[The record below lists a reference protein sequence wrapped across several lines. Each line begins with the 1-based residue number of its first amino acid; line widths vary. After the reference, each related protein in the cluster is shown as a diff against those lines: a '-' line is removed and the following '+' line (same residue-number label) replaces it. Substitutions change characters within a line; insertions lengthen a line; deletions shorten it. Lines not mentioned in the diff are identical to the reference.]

1 MMKSMKLMKS
11 ILNNLLHTPASR
23 ACRTAFLVILLFVGG
38 NRIWAQTVTGQTIIK
53 YVAADDGATQGNN
66 YTADVSTD
74 VLDAF
79 TALGESLTAD
89 NCFIRWDVKNGNGE
103 YVTLRQ
109 WSLSAGEIQLSTTDG
124 NIYHRSGSGTNVFI
138 YKNQSWQGS
147 PIDGGLSATL
157 TFGDGVF
164 QLGSIVE
171 CYVTNNEWKADSD
184 PEEGYLVKVEIR
196 FTEDGLPPDDFYG
209 TYSGTEPDPTPIEV
223 ATDATSKVVTFTIDT
238 ENAKYARFVL
248 MKDGEVQTNSRTAIT
263 VSGGQSSAER
273 PKRGVYV
280 YNSEGLGSSIDV
292 TLTLDAGTFYD
303 YQLVGYFSDE
313 APTLD
318 DATITQEPATLDE
331 KQIYS
336 FSYPIATID
345 KYIAWNT
352 NTTTID
358 LASLIAEDLPT
369 LTSSSTT
376 GYIGW
381 SVYDGP
387 YGSGSLVN
395 IQGNHWNASVAPAWA
410 MDFTQGATQ
419 TVWSVNDGAISGNW
433 AAYTN
438 VPVYAPGSQK
448 FEEYPNYIVVAEVSD
463 VSSSMIK
470 VRYIF
475 HFNADGQ
482 APYELINETDI
493 AADKTVMPITDY
505 EAASG
510 VLDVSDALV
519 SGAKYARIYV
529 SKYGNANA
537 ESANLTI
544 TYDGAPITQCAAGN
558 EKYGWY
564 LSEAGGIDIS
574 KLSLTGLTA
583 DEMLKYNVVIVSSDE
598 ELSGTQEPAWDKKK
612 VYGFQKDIRIRV
624 EGTDADQTLS
634 INHQDAITTTL
645 GSSVSDFSKYL
656 YAKWYVLNPSGEKV
670 SIGST
675 DASNSAWRFDIKD
688 YSIQNWTLDGNEL
701 KYFTDNASRKSSD
714 IEGEYGWASQI
725 AKISQLF
732 VPFNDSKKTID
743 YAGYKIVF
751 EFSDEYDTST
761 GIEPAYKLKYTT
773 VIIDPNAFTGE
784 LSATGVTDGMT
795 QEVARDAASLDI
807 DLTTGAF
814 AHSKLSGIDLKYARF
829 YLTDANGNVINPVG
843 KLAVQYDGAD
853 VTACTNTEEGFYIY
867 LGPDG
872 GGTIQTLDKSKISVT
887 LTAPKTYKLYKVV
900 GVFSTEMTEV
910 LPEGGATPLTREPD
924 WELQYTYDF
933 SYPNPTTKEI
943 AKTMEWRRTGMTA
956 HASTTDPDADW
967 DTSWEELSTE
977 QYVKWYVVNG
987 SGVQQPLVEGNER
1000 QTGTTDWAI
1009 DVEGYTVADN
1019 AAVLTGQSVFTS
1031 IHWNTWSKPAVYAP
1045 AGVNYDDVADY
1056 QLICEIYTNSDG
1068 TGNPNARYT
1077 FSLYKSFLGE
1087 LKDTGGEGGEIVDVL
1102 NTSTSESL
1110 PLSHATTAWG
1120 GGTAKYARVW
1130 LTTVAGEMVD
1140 PTGILSVAG
1149 MTAYATEGNTDV
1161 KYGYY
1166 LSNEEGI
1173 DLSELAATVK
1183 LDAGFYDEYQ
1193 VHVALSTEPLGTSEP
1208 DYNYIYTYG
1217 FSYPVKTKYKTL
1229 IYDSGSNSC
1238 TPHLLGNWQ
1247 ELAVDCSEGKTNL
1260 ADKLYVRWYLT
1271 DLDGNEIPI
1280 SNFTSGQDYTAAGG
1294 NNGYYRK
1301 GFDASNFNDEGSGT
1315 AYNPTI
1321 TLPGGYT
1328 YDQVRVVCVA
1338 TTKTDGYTASP
1349 WSSDPEDIQVKYV
1362 YTLHTQDELENQ
1374 PFVHYQGEGYRY
1386 LMNMGEKEIEMAN
1399 SYDYIKPAEATGVQG
1414 YIWDS
1419 STNSYTTTSE
1429 LVRQNVHTVD
1439 YYYYLNLNENET
1451 ASLILPLQHYADT
1464 GNDTEPR
1471 GYFRWYDYK
1480 TDAKSANFANPGSNL
1495 VEKDYGYIALP
1506 SGDDPTQAR
1515 IGIDFKA
1522 PSGFSTLTDEILIAC
1537 DVSRYMDGMDDSY
1550 TYLVHEPT
1558 LSIRYLFHILPASV
1572 IADEIE
1578 EKANANSESL
1588 TGLAAVEEKIMTK
1601 TPNEKISILENDGRV
1616 VISTNNGVGDFSL
1629 RTDLSSLGHYYVKN
1643 GGISATNQL
1652 QWYAYYQ
1659 DADGNW
1665 WKKTIAMG
1673 ARGGGIQAKYSL
1685 ADFTGEWTRIS
1696 GSSGTTPTIGVGDR
1710 VQMVACAGD
1719 GTVEMPIIWTE
1730 LVFIDAAPQALGSET
1745 TERTVGY
1752 MNKEYTHAK
1761 TLDFN
1766 EFFRVGLKTPENSFD
1781 NYTKIPLEI
1790 PDAQYGFCYPQLYG
1804 LCATNKFAGWGE
1816 YGIAPLHGDYT
1827 LLKSMNMYGISQSD
1841 ERDIQNIYC
1850 RWWWWDRLFDVTHER
1865 ASGKGT
1871 SDTND
1876 YGAFLYVDAADEA
1889 RTIATLEFDAALC
1902 HDAKIYYTAYVASM
1916 TNNITKPMVRFRVL
1930 TDDDEHPGE
1939 RVPVVAFV
1947 TGDLYSELG
1956 TDPYESDEA
1965 RVRHEAQWY
1974 QVYGYTTIPSELNN
1988 LLTGNT
1994 RHYYVE
2000 IDNYCDN
2007 TEGADYCVDQISFYT
2022 YSAKVRAEINN
2033 DICDGTEEKST
2044 IKITAD
2050 AKTLIEQIRDYAT
2063 DGKKTVFYR
2072 IYEKID
2078 DVNHVVQEGEELT
2091 GEGIYTSASG
2101 AATNLYGAV
2110 TINVNYDWES
2120 VTSTTPV
2127 GGIYLDGT
2135 PNANSGFYKGT
2146 DGEIYFQFAEHDFV
2160 LEPGKKYYVS
2170 FYDFNYETVNTPAGW
2185 GNPYNGNACSVF
2197 SNDIIANKL
2206 YLDLMDGESE
2216 EASNGTVNFGCGA
2229 TSVTKTYGIKV
2240 QYPTEDGGYRTYSDV
2255 KFDFFLHASTTN
2267 AKTTFN
2273 EIPGLAEAL
2282 AALRDIDQ
2290 NTYTSSDDLPA
2301 ASGAFTEDMRD
2312 LLVEYMNHTEAEGK
2326 LLLSAS
2332 TKFNYTFT
2340 TPGERHFAALPVDK
2354 QTSDGDEICSPID
2367 MKFIVDASIGGP
2379 QMTLGFDDV
2388 DYPAS
2393 YTRQVIRVGLEQLR
2407 MMKEEGYK
2415 LHIPV
2420 RTYRD
2425 KSQGTTKRLYFPADP
2440 ILTISAVDKTLAPEE
2455 QRPNTSDPVLLAM
2468 EEEAVGKK
2476 FAEIVAPSG
2485 GGRPYVNKTHMY
2497 LPLDLSECEID
2508 FHEGYEY
2515 EVSTSFMDEDDES
2528 AITPCYGDLFLV
2540 IKVVPEFV
2548 TWDAQVLGTLHEI
2561 DYYNV
2566 SWYYD
2571 DNWKRS
2577 GRTELYKGAKGS
2589 ATNTASAGHPEG
2601 YDNNEEINALLTTS
2615 PGYVPMKFT
2624 YVTLLT
2630 DNHAPSLI
2638 GEPKVTEDGKGS
2650 ASQGG
2655 ALIDPSMVTGT
2666 QMYTDPSPSS
2676 SEISSYPTE
2685 NIRYD
2690 MLVRYGTHAQGG
2702 VGCFGHR
2709 YLGEDGVW
2717 GDDGESPEQPTAKVF
2732 DVEKFYGNICKE
2744 IYFKPRAELLKQNR
2758 LTYEKAWV
2766 EKELIANKWYLMA
2779 SPLKATYAG
2788 DMYVPYNSSD
2798 AAKNGRQESEAF
2810 QNIEFSTVANDAG
2823 FTYSRTKYPIY
2834 QRSWGQ
2840 IAKVYTKTTDIRS
2853 TDYSA
2858 RLNFPS
2864 VDLSTTVT
2872 EWGHT
2877 YNDVQVPYTT
2887 KGGFSIRAHK
2897 KDQKDGSD
2905 DDIPALIRLPKYDTS
2920 YDYYQWDNTSPAEGK
2935 VTQAVTKGED
2945 YARLLDITDKQ
2956 IVIPVANLQA
2966 QGTDESGKTYYLVG
2980 NPFMSSIDMGEFF
2993 KLNTAFD
3000 TGYYTYEAS
3009 TLTAVDA
3016 TATPMLIKPTQAFFL
3031 KCAAGDVPENV
3042 VFHTDMMVDG
3052 NYGTGTVYVPDPGG
3066 VRADTDNAESA
3077 SAPPRRLMLQAT
3089 NNTASSKAM
3098 VILDEQAS
3106 NAYIGKEDVP
3116 TLFDSN
3122 LSDVPTIFTVS
3133 GSQALSIDVRSQM
3146 DVVPFGVACAD
3157 TEEPVMVTLE
3167 GTEVADNQLY
3177 VLDAATGEQT
3187 AVDDGVAFTVVPN
3200 DYGRYFLMEEAL
3212 DIKKAEDVQKGIFI
3226 SVRGHEVT
3234 VTSIEEINVIRALAL
3249 NGATMYQAD
3258 ACGTSAHFTLAS
3270 GVYII
3275 KVENATGEQ
3284 TVKIMVK

>member
-1 MMKSMKLMKS
+1 MIPLCKYKRYIIMMKSMKLMKS

-23 ACRTAFLVILLFVGG
+23 ACRTAFLVLVQFILCG
-38 NRIWAQTVTGQTIIK
+38 NIAIAQDISVLWEGTPTTSAIQISGATLYTALNEVIAFEGELDVDAT
-53 YVAADDGATQGNN
+53 YVNVYTSDDGLSVFKGGYESSFLTDESKSLASGQYYNSILSCYSIPFSAFKAVF
-66 YTADVSTD
+66 YTRDNPYGEPLVVQNSVS
-74 VLDAF
+74 
-79 TALGESLTAD
+79 
-89 NCFIRWDVKNGNGE
+89 
-103 YVTLRQ
+103 
-109 WSLSAGEIQLSTTDG
+109 
-124 NIYHRSGSGTNVFI
+124 NITKI
-138 YKNQSWQGS
+138 
-147 PIDGGLSATL
+147 
-157 TFGDGVF
+157 TFY
-164 QLGSIVE
+164 S
-171 CYVTNNEWKADSD
+171 
-184 PEEGYLVKVEIR
+184 
-196 FTEDGLPPDDFYG
+196 PPDDFYG
-209 TYSGTEPDPTPIEV
+209 TYSGSEPTVIPIVV

-248 MKDGEVQTNSRTAIT
+248 MRNGVAHDISRTAIT

-331 KQIYS
+331 KKIYS

-419 TVWSVNDGAISGNW
+419 TVWSVNDGAISSNW

-564 LSEAGGIDIS
+564 LSEAGGIDVS

-598 ELSGTQEPAWDKKK
+598 ELSGTREPAWDKKK
-612 VYGFQKDIRIRV
+612 VYSFQKDIRIRV

-714 IEGEYGWASQI
+714 IEGESGWASQI

-732 VPFNDSKKTID
+732 VPFNDSKRTID

-1000 QTGTTDWAI
+1000 LTGTTDWAI

-1056 QLICEIYTNSDG
+1056 QLICEIYTKSDG

-1183 LDAGFYDEYQ
+1183 LDAGFYNEYQ

-1522 PSGFSTLTDEILIAC
+1522 PSGFSSLTDEILIAC

-1558 LSIRYLFHILPASV
+1558 LSIRYMFHILPASV

-1629 RTDLSSLGHYYVKN
+1629 RTDLSSLGYYYVKN
-1643 GGISATNQL
+1643 GGISAANQL

-1665 WKKTIAMG
+1665 WKKTIAMDT
-1673 ARGGGIQAKYSL
+1673 RGGGIQAKYSL
-1685 ADFTGEWTRIS
+1685 VDFTGEWTRIS
-1696 GSSGTTPTIGVGDR
+1696 GSSGTTPIIGVGDR
-1710 VQMVACAGD
+1710 VQMVACVGD

-2050 AKTLIEQIRDYAT
+2050 AKTLIEQISEWAI

-2072 IYEKID
+2072 IYEKFD

-2101 AATNLYGAV
+2101 VATNLYGAV
-2110 TINVNYDWES
+2110 TINVNYDWQS
-2120 VTSTTPV
+2120 VTSTTPI

-2135 PNANSGFYKGT
+2135 PNTNSGFYKGT

-2216 EASNGTVNFGCGA
+2216 EASDGTVNFGCGA
-2229 TSVTKTYGIKV
+2229 TLVTKTYAIKV
-2240 QYPTEDGGYRTYSDV
+2240 QYPTEDGSYRTYSDI

-2273 EIPGLAEAL
+2273 NIPGLREAL
-2282 AALRDIDQ
+2282 DALRDIDQ
-2290 NTYTSSDDLPA
+2290 NTYTSSADLPA
-2301 ASGAFTEDMRD
+2301 ASGAFTAEMRE
-2312 LLVEYMNHTEAEGK
+2312 LLVEYMDHTEADGK

-2561 DYYNV
+2561 DYYNA

-2577 GRTELYKGAKGS
+2577 GRTELYKGAQGS
-2589 ATNTASAGHPEG
+2589 NTNTPSAGHPGG
-2601 YDNNEEINALLTTS
+2601 YENNEEIDALLTTS

-2630 DNHAPSLI
+2630 DNHAPNLI

-2666 QMYTDPSPSS
+2666 QMYTDPSPFS
-2676 SEISSYPTE
+2676 SEMSSYPTE

-2690 MLVRYGTHAQGG
+2690 MLVRYGTHTQGG

-2709 YLGEDGVW
+2709 YLNEDGTW

-2766 EKELIANKWYLMA
+2766 EKELIANKWYLMS

-2788 DMYVPYNSSD
+2788 DMYVPYNSVD

-2810 QNIEFSTVANDAG
+2810 QNIEFSTAVNAAG
-2823 FTYSRTKYPIY
+2823 FAYSRTKYPIY

-2840 IAKVYTKTTDIRS
+2840 TAKVYTKTNDIRS

-2858 RLNFPS
+2858 KINFGS
-2864 VDLSTTVT
+2864 VTTNLS

-2877 YNDVQVPYTT
+2877 YNDVEVPYTT
-2887 KGGFSIRAHK
+2887 KGGFSIRAQK
-2897 KDQKDGSD
+2897 KAQKDGSD
-2905 DDIPALIRLPKYDTS
+2905 NDIPALIRLPKYDTS
-2920 YDYYQWDNTSPAEGK
+2920 YDYYQWDNTSPTEGK

-2945 YARLLDITDKQ
+2945 YARLLDITEKQ
-2956 IVIPVANLQA
+2956 VVIPVANLQA
-2966 QGTDESGKTYYLVG
+2966 QGTDGSGYTYYLVG

-2993 KLNTAFD
+2993 KFNSAFD
-3000 TGYYTYEAS
+3000 TGYYTYEES
-3009 TLTAVDA
+3009 TLTVVDA
-3016 TATPMLIKPTQAFFL
+3016 TDAVTETDKHLIKPLQAFFL
-3031 KCAAGDVPENV
+3031 KCAEGDAPENV

-3052 NYGTGTVYVPDPGG
+3052 NYGTGTVYTPDPNGI
-3066 VRADTDNAESA
+3066 RADDNAEST
-3077 SAPPRRLMLQAT
+3077 SAPSRILTLQAT
-3089 NNTASSKAM
+3089 NNTTLSKAK
-3098 VILDEQAS
+3098 VILDELAS
-3106 NAYIGKEDVP
+3106 ETYVGKEDVE

-3122 LSDVPTIFTVS
+3122 LSDVATIFTIS
-3133 GSQALSIDVRSQM
+3133 GDRALSIDVRPKIS
-3146 DVVPFGVACAD
+3146 VVPFGVACAD
-3157 TEEPVMVTLE
+3157 MEESVTVTFE
-3167 GTEVADNQLY
+3167 GTEIADGQLY
-3177 VLDAATGEQT
+3177 LLDAMTGEQT

-3200 DYGRYFLMEEAL
+3200 EYGRYFIMTGTL
-3212 DIKKAEDVQKGIFI
+3212 DIKKAEDVQKGVFV
-3226 SVRGHEVT
+3226 SVCGHEVT
-3234 VTSIEEINVIRALAL
+3234 VTSSEDLNGIRALSL
-3249 NGATMYQAD
+3249 NGATMYQVG
-3258 ACGTSAHFTLAS
+3258 ACGKSAHFSLNT

-3275 KVENATGEQ
+3275 KAENTAGDQ
-3284 TVKIMVK
+3284 KTVKIMVK

>member
-1 MMKSMKLMKS
+1 MIISTKLMRS
-11 ILNNLLHTPASR
+11 MLNNLLNIPANRICR
-23 ACRTAFLVILLFVGG
+23 AAFLVLVQFILCG
-38 NRIWAQTVTGQTIIK
+38 NIAIAQDISVLWEDTPTTSAIQISGATLYTALNEVIAFEGELDVDAT
-53 YVAADDGATQGNN
+53 YVNVYTSDDGLSVFKGG
-66 YTADVSTD
+66 Y
-74 VLDAF
+74 
-79 TALGESLTAD
+79 ESSFL
-89 NCFIRWDVKNGNGE
+89 
-103 YVTLRQ
+103 
-109 WSLSAGEIQLSTTDG
+109 TDG
-124 NIYHRSGSGTNVFI
+124 SKSLASGQYYNSILSCYSIPFSAFKAVFYTRENPYGEPLVVQNSVSNITKI
-138 YKNQSWQGS
+138 
-147 PIDGGLSATL
+147 
-157 TFGDGVF
+157 TFY
-164 QLGSIVE
+164 S
-171 CYVTNNEWKADSD
+171 
-184 PEEGYLVKVEIR
+184 
-196 FTEDGLPPDDFYG
+196 PPDDFYG
-209 TYSGTEPDPTPIEV
+209 TYSGSEPTVIPIVV

-248 MKDGEVQTNSRTAIT
+248 MRNGVAHDISRTAIT
-263 VSGGQSSAER
+263 VSGGQSSEER

-292 TLTLDAGTFYD
+292 TVTLDAGTFYD

-369 LTSSSTT
+369 LTNSSTT

-410 MDFTQGATQ
+410 MNFGQGATQ
-419 TVWSVNDGAISGNW
+419 TVWSVNNGSISGNW

-438 VPVYAPGSQK
+438 VPVYAPGSDK
-448 FEEYPNYIVVAEVSD
+448 FEEYPNHIVVAEVSD
-463 VSSSMIK
+463 VSSSIIK

-475 HFNADGQ
+475 HFNVDGQ

-493 AADKTVMPITDY
+493 AADKTVIPITDY
-505 EAASG
+505 EAASS

-544 TYDGAPITQCAAGN
+544 TYDDTHITQCAVGN

-564 LSEAGGIDIS
+564 LSEAGGIDVS

-612 VYGFQKDIRIRV
+612 VYSFQKDIKIRV
-624 EGTDADQTLS
+624 EGTDADQYLS

-645 GSSVSDFSKYL
+645 SSLVSDFSKSL

-670 SIGST
+670 SIGSPY
-675 DASNSAWRFDIKD
+675 ASNSAWRFNIKD
-688 YSIQNWTLDGNEL
+688 YSLQNWTLDGNEL
-701 KYFTDNASRKSSD
+701 KYYTDNADRTSSA
-714 IEGEYGWASQI
+714 IEGGNGWTSQI

-732 VPFNDSKKTID
+732 VPFNDSKRTID

-784 LSATGVTDGMT
+784 LSVTGVTDGTT

-814 AHSKLSGIDLKYARF
+814 AHSKLSGTDLKYTRF
-829 YLTDANGNVINPVG
+829 YLTDANGNIVNPTG
-843 KLAVQYDGAD
+843 KLTVQYDGAD
-853 VTACTNTEEGFYIY
+853 ATACTNTEEGFYIY

-887 LTAPKTYKLYKVV
+887 LTAPKAYKLYKVV

-933 SYPNPTTKEI
+933 VYPDPTTNEI
-943 AKTMEWRRTGMTA
+943 SKTIEWRRMGMTA
-956 HASTTDPDADW
+956 HASTLNPDADW
-967 DTSWEELSTE
+967 NTSWEELSAG
-977 QYVKWYVVNG
+977 QYVKWYVVDG
-987 SGVQQPLVEGNER
+987 SGVQQNLVAGTER

-1009 DVEGYTVADN
+1009 DVADYTVDAN
-1019 AAVLTGQSVFTS
+1019 AAALTGQSTFTS
-1031 IHWNTWSKPAVYAP
+1031 IQWNTWGMPTIYAP
-1045 AGVNYDDVADY
+1045 AGVEFDDVQDFEVV
-1056 QLICEIYTNSDG
+1056 CEIYDNSTG

-1087 LKDTGGEGGEIVDVL
+1087 LKDVGTVGGETVDVI
-1102 NTSTSESL
+1102 NTSTSETL
-1110 PLSHATTAWG
+1110 TLSHATTAWG

-1130 LTTVAGEMVD
+1130 LTTVNGDMVD
-1140 PTGILSVAG
+1140 PTGKLSVSG

-1166 LSNEEGI
+1166 LSDDGGI
-1173 DLSELAATVK
+1173 DLGELTATVN

-1208 DYNYIYTYG
+1208 DYNYIYTFG

-1229 IYDSGSNSC
+1229 IYDSGNNSC

-1260 ADKLYVRWYLT
+1260 ANKLYVRWYLT

-1280 SNFTSGQDYTAAGG
+1280 SNFTSGQAYATAGG

-1321 TLPGGYT
+1321 TLPDGYT

-1338 TTKTDGYTASP
+1338 TTKTDGYTDSP
-1349 WSSDPEDIQVKYV
+1349 WSGDPDEMQVKYV
-1362 YTLHTQDELENQ
+1362 YTLHRQDELADQ

-1386 LMNMGEKEIEMAN
+1386 LIEIGNDEKAAN
-1399 SYDYIKPAEATGVQG
+1399 YDYIKPAEATGVQG

-1451 ASLILPLQHYADT
+1451 ASLILPLQHYFDT

-1480 TDAKSANFANPGSNL
+1480 TDAKSDYLTNPGSSL
-1495 VEKDYGYIALP
+1495 VEKDYGFIALP

-1522 PSGFSTLTDEILIAC
+1522 PSGFSSLTDEILIAC

-1572 IADEIE
+1572 VADEIE
-1578 EKANANSESL
+1578 EKANANSASL
-1588 TGLAAVEEKIMTK
+1588 TGLAAVEEKIT
-1601 TPNEKISILENDGRV
+1601 TRTANEKISILENDGRV

-1643 GGISATNQL
+1643 GGISAANKL

-1659 DADGNW
+1659 AADGNW
-1665 WKKTIAMG
+1665 WKKTIEMG

-1685 ADFTGEWTRIS
+1685 VDFTGDWTRIS
-1696 GSSGTTPTIGVGDR
+1696 GSSGSTPTIGVGDH

-1730 LVFIDAAPQALGSET
+1730 LVFIDAAPQALGSEE
-1745 TERTVGY
+1745 TERTDAY
-1752 MNKEYTHAK
+1752 MNREYSHAK

-1804 LCATNKFAGWGE
+1804 LCATNKYAGWGE

-1841 ERDIQNIYC
+1841 ERYIQNIYC
-1850 RWWWWDRLFDVTHER
+1850 RWWWGDKLFDITHER

-1916 TNNITKPMVRFRVL
+1916 TNNITKPMVRFRVM

-1956 TDPYESDEA
+1956 TNPYESDEA

-2022 YSAKVRAEINN
+2022 YSAKVRAEVVIEK
-2033 DICDGTEEKST
+2033 CDGVEEKSSV
-2044 IKITAD
+2044 KIVAD

-2091 GEGIYTSASG
+2091 GEGVYTSASG

-2120 VTSTTPV
+2120 VASTTPV
-2127 GGIYLDGT
+2127 GGIYLNGT
-2135 PNANSGFYKGT
+2135 PNPNSGFFMGT
-2146 DGEIYFQFAEHDFV
+2146 DGEIYFQFAEHGFV
-2160 LEPGKKYYVS
+2160 LEPGKRYYVS
-2170 FYDFNYETVNTPAGW
+2170 FYDFNWESVNTPAGW

-2197 SNDIIANKL
+2197 SNDILANKV
-2206 YLDLMDGESE
+2206 YLDLIDGDSE
-2216 EASNGTVNFGCGA
+2216 EVSNGTVNFGCGVA
-2229 TSVTKTYGIKV
+2229 SVTKTYGIKV
-2240 QYPTEDGGYRTYSDV
+2240 QYPSEDGTYRTYSDI
-2255 KFDFFLHASTTN
+2255 KFDFFLHSSTTN

-2273 EIPGLAEAL
+2273 GIAGLAEAL

-2290 NTYTSSDDLPA
+2290 NTYTSSADLPA
-2301 ASGAFTEDMRD
+2301 ASGAFTDEMHD
-2312 LLVEYMNHTEAEGK
+2312 LLVEYMDHTEAEGK

-2340 TPGERHFAALPVDK
+2340 TPGERHFASLPVDK
-2354 QTSDGDEICSPID
+2354 QTSDGDDICSPID
-2367 MKFIVDASIGGP
+2367 MKFIIDASIGGP

-2393 YTRQVIRVGLEQLR
+2393 YTRQVVRVGLEQLR

-2420 RTYRD
+2420 RTYKD

-2440 ILTISAVDKTLAPEE
+2440 ILTISAVDKTLAPEN
-2455 QRPNTSDPVLLAM
+2455 QRPKTSDPVLLAM
-2468 EEEAVGKK
+2468 KYEAVGKK

-2497 LPLDLSECEID
+2497 LPLDLSGCEID

-2528 AITPCYGDLFLV
+2528 AITPCYGDIFLV

-2548 TWDAQVLGTLHEI
+2548 TWDAQVLGTLHEV
-2561 DYYNV
+2561 DYYNA

-2571 DNWKRS
+2571 ENWKRS
-2577 GRTELYKGAKGS
+2577 GRTELYKGARGS

-2601 YDNNEEINALLTTS
+2601 YDNNEEIDAQLMTS

-2638 GEPKVTEDGKGS
+2638 GEPKVTEDGKS
-2650 ASQGG
+2650 SPSQGG
-2655 ALIDPSMVTGT
+2655 GLIDPSMITGT

-2676 SEISSYPTE
+2676 TEISSYPTE

-2744 IYFKPRAELLKQNR
+2744 IYFKPGAELLKQNR

-2766 EKELIANKWYLMA
+2766 EKELVANKWYLMA

-2810 QNIEFSTVANDAG
+2810 QNIEFSTAANAAG
-2823 FTYSRTKYPIY
+2823 FAYSRTKYPIY

-2840 IAKVYTKTTDIRS
+2840 TANVYTKTTDIRS

-2858 RLNFPS
+2858 KINFES
-2864 VDLSTTVT
+2864 VTSNLA

-2877 YNDVQVPYTT
+2877 YNDVHVPYTT
-2887 KGGFSIRAHK
+2887 KGGFSVRAHK

-2905 DDIPALIRLPKYDTS
+2905 DDIPALVRLPKYDTS
-2920 YDYYQWDNTSPAEGK
+2920 FDYYQWDNTSPAEGK
-2935 VTQAVTKGED
+2935 VTQEVTKGED

-2966 QGTDESGKTYYLVG
+2966 QGTDELGKTYYLVG
-2980 NPFMSSIDMGEFF
+2980 NPFMSAIDMGEFF
-2993 KLNTAFD
+2993 KFNTAFD
-3000 TGYYTYEAS
+3000 KSYYIYEAG
-3009 TLTAVDA
+3009 TMTAVDA
-3016 TATPMLIKPTQAFFL
+3016 TETPDATSKHIIKPTQAFFL
-3031 KCAAGDVPENV
+3031 KCAISSVPENI
-3042 VFHTDMMVDG
+3042 VFNTDMMTDG
-3052 NYGTGTVYVPDPGG
+3052 NFEVGTKYDDGG
-3066 VRADTDNAESA
+3066 SGARALNRFTLKASNGSGASSA
-3077 SAPPRRLMLQAT
+3077 SVNLSDE
-3089 NNTASSKAM
+3089 ASAGY
-3098 VILDEQAS
+3098 V
-3106 NAYIGKEDVP
+3106 NGEDVT

-3122 LSDVPTIFTVS
+3122 LDGVPMVFTVA
-3133 GSQALSIDVRSQM
+3133 GEKAVSIDRRPALDM
-3146 DVVPFGVACAD
+3146 VPFGVACGSSSEMVQLTVDGGSWMAD
-3157 TEEPVMVTLE
+3157 
-3167 GTEVADNQLY
+3167 GQLY
-3177 VLDAATGEQT
+3177 VLDAVTGSVTEVGMEKIF
-3187 AVDDGVAFTVVPN
+3187 AVQPN
-3200 DYGRYFLMEEAL
+3200 DYGRYFLTTDKNITGIRETLAEEG
-3212 DIKKAEDVQKGIFI
+3212 VVV
-3226 SVRGHEVT
+3226 SVRDRELMVRSASELKSVRVLNANGVAVASLRDGGLETTINLAVGGIYI
-3234 VTSIEEINVIRALAL
+3234 VEIQTA
-3249 NGATMYQAD
+3249 
-3258 ACGTSAHFTLAS
+3258 AS
-3270 GVYII
+3270 R
-3275 KVENATGEQ
+3275 K
-3284 TVKIMVK
+3284 TVKIVVK